1 MNVPTVA
8 TADPSVSS
16 ITVKSMSA
24 SKASLFGE
32 TADPKARRRY
42 AAALRGLDHRMAVH
56 LPADEPAGPRDRP
69 VQDVLLGGPGRRVGL
84 PVLDFHHHQEEVRGV
99 EKVDEILEAQVVER
113 RRSEERGE
121 GKEGGRTCRSGWW

>member
-16 ITVKSMSA
+16 ITVKGMSA

-69 VQDVLLGGPGRRVGL
+69 VQDVLRGGLGRRVGL
-84 PVLDFHHHQEEVRGV
+84 HVLAFHHHQEEVPGV
-99 EKVDEILEAQVVER
+99 AKVDDILPAQEI
-113 RRSEERGE
+113 
-121 GKEGGRTCRSGWW
+121 GRETCR

>member
-1 MNVPTVA
+1 
-8 TADPSVSS
+8 
-16 ITVKSMSA
+16 MSA

-56 LPADEPAGPRDRP
+56 LPADEPAGPSDRP

-84 PVLDFHHHQEEVRGV
+84 HVLAFHHHQEEVTWVDKVV
-99 EKVDEILEAQVVER
+99 EIIAAPVVER
-113 RRSEERGE
+113 RVIDDGADAPNVHSRPA
-121 GKEGGRTCRSGWW
+121 